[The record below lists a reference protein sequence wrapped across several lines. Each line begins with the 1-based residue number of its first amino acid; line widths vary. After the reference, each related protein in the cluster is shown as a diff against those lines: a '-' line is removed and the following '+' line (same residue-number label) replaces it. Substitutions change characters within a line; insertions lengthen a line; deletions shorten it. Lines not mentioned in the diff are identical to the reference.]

1 MAGNHFRRYVL
12 TVCLIAIAAVSFANA
27 KKPSINKHNLTHAKY
42 TLEEYFLYGP
52 MFSER
57 TAETTETAEDSILEL
72 AAAESVLNER
82 VVLPSIES
90 LIDLNE
96 PVAKSEIQQSMPLII
111 NGYVTNY
118 INYMSTS
125 KLEFIKAS
133 VRRGSPY
140 LKEMKAIFREYGIPE
155 DLVYLPVI
163 ESGFKNYAYSSAKAV
178 GMWQFIPDTAK
189 WIGINVNSWIDERRD
204 PIIACRYA
212 AKYLKFLYDVFED
225 WYLVLAAYNHGGFNI
240 KKELKSIGSIEYYD
254 LVRTKV
260 TPAETRGYVPSLM
273 AVLYILKHHD
283 EYGIDMPNDD
293 GLTQD
298 YDYVHV
304 PFMAQSSMVAKYC
317 GITAAEFNNLN
328 PALSLG
334 FTPDKKYKYKV
345 RVPKNKGK
353 ILTANMD
360 KLKSNSY
367 SNYISYYVK
376 SGDSLSGIAYKYGVS
391 MNVLMKI
398 NNITN
403 ANKIKIN
410 QRIFIPKNA

>member
-12 TVCLIAIAAVSFANA
+12 TVCLTAITVLSFANA
-27 KKPSINKHNLTHAKY
+27 KTPSINKYNLTHAKY
-42 TLEEYFLYGP
+42 TFEEYFLYGP
-52 MFSER
+52 MFSEQAVEN
-57 TAETTETAEDSILEL
+57 AETSEESLIS
-72 AAAESVLNER
+72 ESVLNER

-90 LIDLNE
+90 LIDLSE

-111 NGYVTNY
+111 NGYVTN
-118 INYMSTS
+118 
-125 KLEFIKAS
+125 FIKAS

-189 WIGINVNSWIDERRD
+189 WIGMNVNSWIDERRD

-283 EYGIDMPNDD
+283 EYGIDMPDDD

-304 PFMAQSSMVAKYC
+304 PFMAQSGMVAKYS
-317 GITAAEFNNLN
+317 GITVAEFNNLN